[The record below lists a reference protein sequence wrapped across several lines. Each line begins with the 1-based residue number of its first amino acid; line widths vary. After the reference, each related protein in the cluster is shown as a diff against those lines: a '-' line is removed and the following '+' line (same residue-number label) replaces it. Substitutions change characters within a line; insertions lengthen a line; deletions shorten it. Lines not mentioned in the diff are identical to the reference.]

1 VKKLLSVAAAGIV
14 SAALVVLLQSCGI
27 LGGPALNVQVGAAT
41 DSTVQV
47 VWTAPVEGAADNYL
61 VYFKAVGETTFA
73 FIGETTASVYT
84 HDPHGYTGTYKVT
97 SVFGSESY
105 ESPDKPTTIPVHT
118 DTVTLFELNADS
130 SRCGYGWNRD
140 SGMADYY
147 SMATTN
153 SAGAVD
159 FYISDFQQ
167 GYGASPYA
175 LVSPD
180 KADSIDQGAVGIV
193 PEALWRSNGFSNLLG
208 GEEDPLPAFRTAPP
222 NYFIYTELNQ
232 LPALVGVY
240 TAGDIEKHYAL
251 VKVHEFST
259 ATGACRVESWFQ
271 MVQGLRLI
279 RHTR

>member
-1 VKKLLSVAAAGIV
+1 VKKLLSVAAAGIGA
-14 SAALVVLLQSCGI
+14 AALIVLLQSCGI

-61 VYFKAVGETTFA
+61 VYFKSVGETTFA

-97 SVFGSESY
+97 AVFGSESY
-105 ESPDKPTTIPVHT
+105 ESPDKPTTIPIHS

-130 SRCGYGWNRD
+130 SRCGYGWDRD
-140 SGMADYY
+140 SGMGDYY
-147 SMATTN
+147 SMATSN

-159 FYISDFQQ
+159 FYVSDFEQ
-167 GYGASPYA
+167 GYARTPYA

-208 GEEDPLPAFRTAPP
+208 GEEAPLPAFTTTPP
-222 NYFIYTELNQ
+222 NYFIYTELTQ
-232 LPALVGVY
+232 IPALVGVY

-251 VKVHEFST
+251 VKVHDFS
-259 ATGACRVESWFQ
+259 AVTGACRVETWFQ